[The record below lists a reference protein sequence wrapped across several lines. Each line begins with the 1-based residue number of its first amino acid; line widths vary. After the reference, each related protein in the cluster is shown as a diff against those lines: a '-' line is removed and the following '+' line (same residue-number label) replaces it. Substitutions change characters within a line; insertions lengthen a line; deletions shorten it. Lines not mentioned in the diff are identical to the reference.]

1 MDLSLDGGPEKKGRG
16 SSELLL
22 HDCPGVLLLSPD
34 EGKKMN
40 VWKHTTKKK
49 KAEPRFTT
57 AKQVVSGGI
66 DDRMVLG

>member
-49 KAEPRFTT
+49 KGR
-57 AKQVVSGGI
+57 AKIHYSEASSF
-66 DDRMVLG
+66 RWN